1 MKDRITLNDRDQLR
15 IQVVSWLCEGRC
27 TTQEAGE
34 MLRCSERQ
42 VWRLKAAYGRDG
54 MRGLVHGNRGRT
66 PAHALKADVREAL
79 AALARSDAYRGYN
92 HTHLQE
98 VLADEHRIVVS
109 RRTLGRVLMAV
120 GLRSPRRRRSRRYRS
135 RRERAAQAGAL
146 VQVDASH
153 HDWLE
158 GRGPRLALIG
168 AVDDATGAIV
178 HAFFQEREDAAGY
191 LRLLRDSV
199 RAAGIPTAWY
209 SDRHG
214 SFQRNDKEPWTIA
227 EQLAKR
233 REPTQVGRA
242 LEALGIRHIVAYSP
256 QAKGRVERCWGTL
269 QDRLVKALRRADA
282 TTIADANA
290 VLSEYLTVYNAHF
303 AQPAA
308 EPRAAYRPLP
318 KRLDLDAICSFHY
331 ERNVA
336 KDNTVRVEERCVQIP
351 PGPRR
356 RGYAGL
362 RVQLQERLDGRMLV
376 FYGVRQIAEQA
387 MPDGMRLKPRTRQ
400 RGFELPRDPRP
411 PRRAATAA
419 NRPPSSEPWTP
430 AATHPWRRPLR
441 QLLTNSLP
449 T

>member
-1 MKDRITLNDRDQLR
+1 MKDRITLNERDQLR
-15 IQVVSWLCEGRC
+15 LQVVSWLCEGRC
-27 TTQEAGE
+27 TTQEAGG

-42 VWRLKAAYGRDG
+42 VWRLKAAFRKDG
-54 MRGLVHGNRGRT
+54 VRGLVHGNRGRT
-66 PAHALKADVREAL
+66 PPHTLQATVRETVV
-79 AALARSDAYRGYN
+79 ALARSDAYAGYN

-98 VLADEHRIVVS
+98 ALADDHRIVVS
-109 RRTLGRVLMAV
+109 RRTLGRVLGSV
-120 GLRSPRRRRSRRYRS
+120 GMRSPRKRRSRRYRS

-146 VQVDASH
+146 IQVDASH

-158 GRGPRLALIG
+158 GRGPRLALVG

-227 EQLAKR
+227 EQLARR

-269 QDRLVKALRRADA
+269 QDRLVKALRRAGA
-282 TTIADANA
+282 ATIADANA
-290 VLSEYLTVYNAHF
+290 VLMDYLSVYNARF

-308 EPRAAYRPLP
+308 EPRAAYRRLP
-318 KRLDLDAICSFHY
+318 KRMDLDAICSFHY
-331 ERNVA
+331 TRNVA
-336 KDNTVRVEERCVQIP
+336 NDNTVRVEERCVQIP
-351 PGPRR
+351 HGPRR

-362 RVQLQERLDGRMLV
+362 RVHLQERLDGRMLV
-376 FYGVRQIAEQA
+376 FHEGRQIGEQA
-387 MPDGMRLKPRTRQ
+387 MPQGMRLKPRQRQ
-400 RGFELPRDPRP
+400 RGFELLRDPRP
-411 PRRAATAA
+411 PRRAPAAKGSTA
-419 NRPPSSEPWTP
+419 PGSHPP
-430 AATHPWRRPLR
+430 AATHPWRRSLR
-441 QLLTNSLP
+441 QTALTNSLP

>member
-1 MKDRITLNDRDQLR
+1 
-15 IQVVSWLCEGRC
+15 
-27 TTQEAGE
+27 

-42 VWRLKAAYGRDG
+42 VWRLKAAYRRDG
-54 MRGLVHGNRGRT
+54 VRGIVHGNRGRT
-66 PAHALKADVREAL
+66 PPHTLRAPVREAL
-79 AALARSDAYRGYN
+79 VALARSDAYAGYN

-98 VLADEHRIVVS
+98 ALADEQGIVVS
-109 RRTLGRVLMAV
+109 RRTLGRVLGAA
-120 GLRSPRRRRSRRYRS
+120 GLKSPRRRRSRRYRS

-146 VQVDASH
+146 IQVDASH

-158 GRGPRLALIG
+158 GRGPRLALVG
-168 AVDDATGAIV
+168 AVDDATSALV

-199 RAAGIPTAWY
+199 HAAGIPTAWY

-269 QDRLVKALRRADA
+269 QDRLVKALRRAGA
-282 TTIADANA
+282 ATIADANA
-290 VLSEYLTVYNAHF
+290 VLADYLTVYNARY
-303 AQPAA
+303 ARPAA
-308 EPRAAYRPLP
+308 APHAAYRRLP
-318 KRLDLDAICSFHY
+318 KRMDLDAICSFHY

-336 KDNTVRVEERCVQIP
+336 NDNTVRVEGRCVQIP

-376 FYGVRQIAEQA
+376 FHEGRQIADQA
-387 MPDGMRLKPRTRQ
+387 MPDGMRLKPRARQ
-400 RGFELPRDPRP
+400 RGFELPRDPRT
-411 PRRAATAA
+411 PRRAAAAA
-419 NRPPSSEPWTP
+419 NRPAPSGSRPP
-430 AATHPWRRPLR
+430 AATHPWRRPLLQQR
-441 QLLTNSLP
+441 TDKF
-449 T
+449 TAHMR

>member
-1 MKDRITLNDRDQLR
+1 
-15 IQVVSWLCEGRC
+15 
-27 TTQEAGE
+27 
-34 MLRCSERQ
+34 MLSCSERQ
-42 VWRLKAAYGRDG
+42 LWRLKAAYRREGV
-54 MRGLVHGNRGRT
+54 RGLIHRNRGRS
-66 PAHALKADVREAL
+66 PAHTLQETVRQAIVG
-79 AALARSDAYRGYN
+79 LARSDAYVGYN
-92 HTHLQE
+92 HSHLQE
-98 VLADEHRIVVS
+98 VLAQEHGIDVS
-109 RRTLGRVLMAV
+109 RRTLGRVLRTE
-120 GLRSPRRRRSRRYRS
+120 GLRSPRRRRVRRYRS

-178 HAFFQEREDAAGY
+178 HAFFQDREDAAGY

-242 LEALGIRHIVAYSP
+242 LESLGIRHIVAYSP

-269 QDRLVKALRRADA
+269 QDRLVKELRRGNA
-282 TTIADANA
+282 TTIAEANGILA
-290 VLSEYLTVYNAHF
+290 TYIPLYNARF
-303 AQPAA
+303 ARAA
-308 EPRAAYRPLP
+308 ADARSAYRPVP

-331 ERNVA
+331 VRSVA
-336 KDNTVRVEERCVQIP
+336 KDNTVRIEDRCVQIP

-356 RGYAGL
+356 RGYAGC

-376 FYGVRQIAEQA
+376 LYEARQIAEQA
-387 MPDGMRLKPRTRQ
+387 MPEGMRLKPRQRQ
-400 RGFELPRDPRP
+400 RGYELPRD
-411 PRRAATAA
+411 
-419 NRPPSSEPWTP
+419 NRPSRRTSTVAPPTPTPGPWTP
-430 AATHPWRRPLR
+430 PAAHPWRRPLR
-441 QLLTNSLP
+441 ERVTQSPP